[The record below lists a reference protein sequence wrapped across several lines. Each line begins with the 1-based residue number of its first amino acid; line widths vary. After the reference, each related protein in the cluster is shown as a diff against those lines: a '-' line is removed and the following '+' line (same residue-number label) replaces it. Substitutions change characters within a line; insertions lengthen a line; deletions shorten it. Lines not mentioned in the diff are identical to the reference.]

1 VEVSRKP
8 RILFVNGS
16 TYDLPLP
23 AGLARGW
30 DAISDQLDVRVIAR
44 RGVVTGYDDRFRLVG
59 ADALSVSGRAFYAR
73 LSLLVSKEI
82 RRFRPDVVSAQ
93 SPYEA
98 FAVCPPGP
106 SCPCA
111 RSSLLPR
118 NRVGVKPNLEHRRQ

>member
-82 RRFRPDVVSAQ
+82 RRFRPD
-93 SPYEA
+93 EA